1 MAAPPSARE
10 HTLRSLVPSAAP
22 RAWQPCRRHRG
33 QPLTD
38 ADGQVLKAGSTV
50 VNSKFG
56 EGIARGTVPL
66 EKDDGVTR
74 ANRRQQCWKATEP
87 WHREP
92 EAGVITAWLAAACTC
107 AGRSMAGSLARLR
120 TFSPTVPRPACS
132 KSSTRIIWA
141 DGSKGPAKLSV
152 ENMAMGQ
159 MLATTHGQSYRAQSL
174 WCERVSGLGTCPLI
188 TPHVARG
195 FCHAVVLCLCQV

>member
-1 MAAPPSARE
+1 M
-10 HTLRSLVPSAAP
+10 PSAAP

-92 EAGVITAWLAAACTC
+92 EAGVITAWLTAACTC
-107 AGRSMAGSLARLR
+107 AGRSMADSLAGLLKI
-120 TFSPTVPRPACS
+120 SPTSRPACS
-132 KSSTRIIWA
+132 KSSTTA
-141 DGSKGPAKLSV
+141 LFGPTA
-152 ENMAMGQ
+152 
-159 MLATTHGQSYRAQSL
+159 
-174 WCERVSGLGTCPLI
+174 
-188 TPHVARG
+188 ARG
-195 FCHAVVLCLCQV
+195 QQSSVLNYGHGSDACYNSWTIVSRSIPVV

>member
-66 EKDDGVTR
+66 EKDDGVTATR
-74 ANRRQQCWKATEP
+74 ANRPASEATMLES
-87 WHREP
+87 HR
-92 EAGVITAWLAAACTC
+92 AVA
-107 AGRSMAGSLARLR
+107 SR
-120 TFSPTVPRPACS
+120 T
-132 KSSTRIIWA
+132 
-141 DGSKGPAKLSV
+141 
-152 ENMAMGQ
+152 
-159 MLATTHGQSYRAQSL
+159 
-174 WCERVSGLGTCPLI
+174 
-188 TPHVARG
+188 
-195 FCHAVVLCLCQV
+195 

>member
-38 ADGQVLKAGSTV
+38 ADGQVLKVGSTV
-50 VNSKFG
+50 VDSKFG

-66 EKDDGVTR
+66 EKGDGVNVQIDR
-74 ANRRQQCWKATEP
+74 RRRQQCWKATEP

-107 AGRSMAGSLARLR
+107 AGRSMAGSL
-120 TFSPTVPRPACS
+120 
-132 KSSTRIIWA
+132 
-141 DGSKGPAKLSV
+141 G
-152 ENMAMGQ
+152 
-159 MLATTHGQSYRAQSL
+159 
-174 WCERVSGLGTCPLI
+174 
-188 TPHVARG
+188 
-195 FCHAVVLCLCQV
+195 

>member
-92 EAGVITAWLAAACTC
+92 EAGVRYSLVGSSVYMRWEKYGWQLSKITNIFTNATPRMFKKFNTHYL
-107 AGRSMAGSLARLR
+107 GRRQQGA
-120 TFSPTVPRPACS
+120 S
-132 KSSTRIIWA
+132 K
-141 DGSKGPAKLSV
+141 
-152 ENMAMGQ
+152 
-159 MLATTHGQSYRAQSL
+159 AQ
-174 WCERVSGLGTCPLI
+174 C
-188 TPHVARG
+188 
-195 FCHAVVLCLCQV
+195 

>member
-1 MAAPPSARE
+1 MAAPPSRE

-141 DGSKGPAKLSV
+141 DGSKGPAKLCV
-152 ENMAMGQ
+152 ENYG
-159 MLATTHGQSYRAQSL
+159 HGSDARYNSWAILSSSIPAV
-174 WCERVSGLGTCPLI
+174 CERAAATC
-188 TPHVARG
+188 
-195 FCHAVVLCLCQV
+195 AVR

>member
-38 ADGQVLKAGSTV
+38 ADGQVLKVGSTV
-50 VNSKFG
+50 VDSKFG
-56 EGIARGTVPL
+56 EGIARGSVPL
-66 EKDDGVTR
+66 EKGDGVNVQIDR
-74 ANRRQQCWKATEP
+74 RRRQQCWKATEP

-107 AGRSMAGSLARLR
+107 AGRSMAGSLAGLL
-120 TFSPTVPRPACS
+120 TFSPTPRPACS
-132 KSSTRIIWA
+132 KSSTTA
-141 DGSKGPAKLSV
+141 LFGPTA
-152 ENMAMGQ
+152 
-159 MLATTHGQSYRAQSL
+159 
-174 WCERVSGLGTCPLI
+174 
-188 TPHVARG
+188 ARG
-195 FCHAVVLCLCQV
+195 QQSSVLNYGHGSDACYNSWTILSRSISVV

>member
-1 MAAPPSARE
+1 MNVQIGGS
-10 HTLRSLVPSAAP
+10 VNV
-22 RAWQPCRRHRG
+22 QI
-33 QPLTD
+33 
-38 ADGQVLKAGSTV
+38 DG
-50 VNSKFG
+50 
-56 EGIARGTVPL
+56 R
-66 EKDDGVTR
+66 
-74 ANRRQQCWKATEP
+74 RRQQCWKATEP
-87 WHREP
+87 WHGEP

-159 MLATTHGQSYRAQSL
+159 MLATTHGQSYRAQDLSADY
-174 WCERVSGLGTCPLI
+174 
-188 TPHVARG
+188 PHAARG